1 MLLINYPATGIVLLH
16 FMEIR
21 MNKAE
26 KKCFKWLYVNLL
38 IQVTTASEESYL
50 LLLALK
56 VSDTE
61 HKGETIKVEQF

>member
-21 MNKAE
+21 MNKAK